1 MKRAILYAGQGSQ
14 HTGMGQDLYETYPEF
29 KEIFDNA
36 NLSFDIKDLCFN
48 NADDKLMQ
56 TEYTQP
62 CMVAFASGVSAILKN
77 NDIKADY
84 VAGLSLGEYS
94 ALEAADVLTASEA
107 INIAAFRG
115 KAMADAAK
123 GINCGMTA
131 VLGLDEENLS
141 KCCEEASSLGIVSIC
156 NYNCPGQLVIS
167 GEKEAVDKASELAS
181 AAGAKRC
188 VPLAVS
194 GPFHTKLMSPAG
206 DALKELFKTI
216 DFKEAN
222 TEVMF
227 NTLGSENIDNASIS
241 DLLVKQVQSSV
252 RMEAIIRRMFELGVT
267 EFIEVGPGKAL
278 SGFVKKTAK
287 ELGIKD
293 YVCYSVETVSDIN
306 SLIENIKGAA

>member
-14 HTGMGQDLYETYPEF
+14 HTGMGQDLYEAYPEF
-29 KEIFDNA
+29 KEIFDNT

-115 KAMADAAK
+115 KAMADAAR

-131 VLGLDEENLS
+131 VLGLDEESLS

-167 GEKEAVDKASELAS
+167 GEKAAVDKASELAS
-181 AAGAKRC
+181 EAGAKRC

-206 DALKELFKTI
+206 DALKELFKTV

-227 NTLGSENIDNASIS
+227 NTLGSENSDNASIS